1 MVTWKDVPPPAK
13 KADYRYKHL
22 CLLAVPP
29 VEGILRSPGTPPLP
43 VRINDVTKISMRRAA
58 KETWSA
64 CYLPDVT
71 SWGDIRIL
79 ELEWKC
85 PHCAEA
91 HRILI
96 PESWIAEGKAVF
108 VEPVKE
114 ESHV

>member
-22 CLLAVPP
+22 RLLAEPP
-29 VEGILRSPGTPPLP
+29 VDGQPCSPETPPLP
-43 VRINDVTKISMRRAA
+43 VRIGDVARIAMRRAA
-58 KETWSA
+58 KETRGICSIT
-64 CYLPDVT
+64 DVS
-71 SWGDIRIL
+71 SWGAIRVL

-91 HRILI
+91 HHILI

-108 VEPVKE
+108 VEKAE
-114 ESHV
+114 G

>member
-1 MVTWKDVPPPAK
+1 MTTWREVPVPAK

-22 CLLAVPP
+22 RLLAVPP
-29 VEGILRSPGTPPLP
+29 ADGMLRSPETPPLP

-58 KETWSA
+58 KDTWHVS
-64 CYLPDVT
+64 LPDV
-71 SWGDIRIL
+71 SAWGDVRVL

-96 PESWIAEGKAVF
+96 PEYWIAEGKAVF
-108 VEPVKE
+108 VEAVTE